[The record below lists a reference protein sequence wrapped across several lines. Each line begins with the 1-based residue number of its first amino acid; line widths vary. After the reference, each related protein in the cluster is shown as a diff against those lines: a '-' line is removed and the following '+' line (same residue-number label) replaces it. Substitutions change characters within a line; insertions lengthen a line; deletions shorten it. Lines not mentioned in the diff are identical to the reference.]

1 VIALNKLGHF
11 GSKLSLFLSSSHL
24 IILEPL
30 SQYMEESPESKNVQ
44 VQLEKLICY
53 VVVLDHIHYKT

>member
-1 VIALNKLGHF
+1 
-11 GSKLSLFLSSSHL
+11 
-24 IILEPL
+24 
-30 SQYMEESPESKNVQ
+30 MEESPESKNVQ